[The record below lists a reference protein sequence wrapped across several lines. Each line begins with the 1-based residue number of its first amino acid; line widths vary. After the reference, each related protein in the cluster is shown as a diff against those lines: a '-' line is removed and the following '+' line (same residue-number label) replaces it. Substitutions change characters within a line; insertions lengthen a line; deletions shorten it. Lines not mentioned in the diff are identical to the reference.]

1 MITIPHVR
9 LNSIRKDFRTKD
21 EIGDYKKGFERF
33 DKRMLKNEN
42 KVIID

>member
-21 EIGDYKKGFERF
+21 EIVDYKKRFERF